1 MNMKDKNNLWFYVSS
16 MEALVSILKRK
27 IRQLEKQN
35 EVQHGRW
42 IWECYL
48 PRCSECGMTS
58 FHATNFCPHCG
69 REMDGDSYV

>member
-35 EVQHGRW
+35 EVQHGHW
-42 IWECYL
+42 IWQYGL
-48 PRCSECGMTS
+48 PRCSHCGMTG
-58 FHATNFCPHCG
+58 FRATDFCPNCG
-69 REMDGDSYV
+69 TKMDGDYYV